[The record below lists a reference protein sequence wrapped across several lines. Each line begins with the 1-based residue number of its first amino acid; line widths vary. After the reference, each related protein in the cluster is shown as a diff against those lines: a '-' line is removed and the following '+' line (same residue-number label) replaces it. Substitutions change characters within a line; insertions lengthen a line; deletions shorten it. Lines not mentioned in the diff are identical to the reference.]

1 MEVYKPSPET
11 DKAVGVTPFTVNPFG
26 VHETLTLWSKAMLAK
41 NFGCST
47 GMANV

>member
-1 MEVYKPSPET
+1 MEVYKPSLET

-41 NFGCST
+41 NFGYST
-47 GMANV
+47 GMAYV